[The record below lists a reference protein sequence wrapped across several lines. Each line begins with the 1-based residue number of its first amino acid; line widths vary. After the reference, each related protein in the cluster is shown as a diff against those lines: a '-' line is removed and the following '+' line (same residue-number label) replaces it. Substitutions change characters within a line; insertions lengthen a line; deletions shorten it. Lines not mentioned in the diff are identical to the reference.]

1 MKHFMAS
8 LRKAQSDSNRTMAIL
23 TLAMTF
29 LVIAFVSALTTGK
42 YPISMAD
49 LRAGDPMAART
60 FTVLRLPRA
69 LMGLIGGFGLG
80 IAGFVYQTVF
90 RNPLASPDIIGVS
103 SGASAGAAFAILFI
117 SAAPPSTTVFAF
129 LGGLLAVC
137 LSLGLTALSP
147 VKENSSIVLA
157 GIAVHALTQTFLMM
171 LKLMADPEKQLAS
184 IEYWIMGSLAG
195 VTASKIPVP
204 VVIILVTSAM
214 IFLLHRHVLALSVR
228 EDEARMLGVSVQRT
242 RFFILFLATLTVAAA
257 VSVTGLISF
266 IGLLAPHT
274 ARLLTGHNR
283 PSSCLLSGIIGSVL
297 LLAADVLAKSLA
309 AVELPVS
316 IFTSLLGA
324 PFLIYLILSERR
336 H

>member
-1 MKHFMAS
+1 MAS
-8 LRKAQSDSNRTMAIL
+8 LRKAQTDSNRTMAIL
-23 TLAMTF
+23 TPAMTF

-42 YPISMAD
+42 YPISLAD
-49 LRAGDPMAART
+49 LCAGEPMAVRT
-60 FTVLRLPRA
+60 FTILRLPRA
-69 LMGLIGGFGLG
+69 LMGLVGGFGLG
-80 IAGFVYQTVF
+80 VAGFVYQTVF

-117 SAAPPSTTVFAF
+117 SAASPSTTVFAF
-129 LGGLLAVC
+129 VGGLLAVC

-147 VKENSSIVLA
+147 VKEHSSIVLA
-157 GIAVHALTQTFLMM
+157 GIAVHALAQTFLMV

-195 VTASKIPVP
+195 VTASKIPFP
-204 VVIILVTSAM
+204 VVIILFSSAV
-214 IFLLHRHVLALSVR
+214 IFLLHRHILALSVQ
-228 EDEARMLGVSVQRT
+228 EDEARMLGVSVQKT
-242 RFFILFLATLTVAAA
+242 RFFMLFLATLTVAAA

-283 PSSCLLSGIIGSVL
+283 RSSCLLSGIIGSVL
-297 LLAADVLAKSLA
+297 LLIADVLAKSLT

-336 H
+336 S